1 MARQI
6 ELNMMGQPTRSLSV
20 FGVSKEIRLVK
31 ENRDGELKRLK
42 QRLLKG
48 LNDGGEKYKQAWA

>member
-6 ELNMMGQPTRSLSV
+6 ELNMMGQPTMSWSV
-20 FGVSKEIRLVK
+20 SGVLKEIRLVK

-42 QRLLKG
+42 QRLLKS
-48 LNDGGEKYKQAWA
+48 LNDGGEK

>member
-6 ELNMMGQPTRSLSV
+6 ELNRMGQPTMSWSV

-48 LNDGGEKYKQAWA
+48 LNDGGEK

>member
-1 MARQI
+1 MAGDGSADRI
-6 ELNMMGQPTRSLSV
+6 EYDGQPTMSLSV

-48 LNDGGEKYKQAWA
+48 LNDGGEK

>member
-48 LNDGGEKYKQAWA
+48 LNDGGEK

>member
-6 ELNMMGQPTRSLSV
+6 ELSMMGQPTMSLSV

-48 LNDGGEKYKQAWA
+48 LNDGGEK